1 MEQQLYFVL
10 GMLSVIFIG
19 MIVGMF
25 RINRQVS
32 ENSEKCKEFEASI
45 NDIYSVIGR
54 NSELVD
60 RRIDG
65 EIDRTNRMV
74 EDVYRSI
81 DRRVD
86 GEIDRTNHLVEDI
99 YRTIDSRF
107 DKFENKLKEKTLLK
121 D

>member
-25 RINRQVS
+25 RINEQVS
-32 ENSEKCKEFEASI
+32 KNSEKLKSI
-45 NDIYSVIGR
+45 EETIVDIYNVIGR
-54 NSELVD
+54 NSEL
-60 RRIDG
+60 
-65 EIDRTNRMV
+65 
-74 EDVYRSI
+74 I

-86 GEIDRTNHLVEDI
+86 GEIDRTNHMVDEV
-99 YRTIDSRF
+99 YRSIDSRF

>member
-10 GMLSVIFIG
+10 GMLSVIFLLV
-19 MIVGMF
+19 IVGMF

-32 ENSEKCKEFEASI
+32 ENSQKCKEFEGAI
-45 NDIYSVIGR
+45 NDIYSGIGR
-54 NSELVD
+54 NSEL
-60 RRIDG
+60 
-65 EIDRTNRMV
+65 
-74 EDVYRSI
+74 I

-86 GEIDRTNHLVEDI
+86 GEMDRTNRSVEDV
-99 YRTIDSRF
+99 YRSIDSRF

>member
-32 ENSEKCKEFEASI
+32 ENSQKCKEFEGTI
-45 NDIYSVIGR
+45 VDIYNVIGR
-54 NSELVD
+54 NSEL
-60 RRIDG
+60 
-65 EIDRTNRMV
+65 
-74 EDVYRSI
+74 I

-86 GEIDRTNHLVEDI
+86 GEIDRTNHMVDEL
-99 YRTIDSRF
+99 YRAIDSRF

>member
-10 GMLSVIFIG
+10 GMLSVIFLLV
-19 MIVGMF
+19 IVGMF

-32 ENSEKCKEFEASI
+32 ENSQKCKEFEGAI
-45 NDIYSVIGR
+45 NDIYSIIGR
-54 NSELVD
+54 NAELID
-60 RRIDG
+60 RRVDG

-74 EDVYRSI
+74 EDVYRS
-81 DRRVD
+81 
-86 GEIDRTNHLVEDI
+86 
-99 YRTIDSRF
+99 IDSRF